1 MAQLFTIDARRT
13 MFAMIATKL
22 VLGSDDPADFAGM
35 TPPSYSFTDEFLGEI
50 AVAPKLG
57 AEALTVPGV
66 NVICLP
72 EIDTTPNRM
81 KTKRYRMPVLISVVV
96 PLSGLDEPIR
106 LEAAVRR
113 VTALIDERIRTGFAD
128 ILDFS
133 TSAPYL
139 TGRRLWWHHN
149 SALTWND
156 LSLPEEGGDI
166 RLEIILQ
173 CDFTEPTT

>member
-1 MAQLFTIDARRT
+1 
-13 MFAMIATKL
+13 
-22 VLGSDDPADFAGM
+22 
-35 TPPSYSFTDEFLGEI
+35 
-50 AVAPKLG
+50 
-57 AEALTVPGV
+57 
-66 NVICLP
+66 
-72 EIDTTPNRM
+72 M

-96 PLSGLDEPIR
+96 PLTGLDEPIR
-106 LEAAVRR
+106 LEAAVRQ
-113 VTALIDERIRTGFAD
+113 VTALIDERIRTGFVD
-128 ILDFS
+128 ILDFT

-166 RLEIILQ
+166 RLELVLQ